1 MTMDDERR
9 RHIANCL
16 RREAMYRSGG
26 SLAEWWSSQQE
37 RVTGGGD
44 FTDPQATFLALAYLI
59 EPGGDDGDLG

>member
-26 SLAEWWSSQQE
+26 SLAEWWSSLQE
-37 RVTGGGD
+37 LVTGEVD
-44 FTDPQATFLALAYLI
+44 FPDPQ
-59 EPGGDDGDLG
+59 